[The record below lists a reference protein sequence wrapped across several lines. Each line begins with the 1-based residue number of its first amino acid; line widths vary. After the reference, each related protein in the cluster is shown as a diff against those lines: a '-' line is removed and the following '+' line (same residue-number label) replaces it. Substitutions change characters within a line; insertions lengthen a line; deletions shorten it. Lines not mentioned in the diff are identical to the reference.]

1 MKFRSGLR
9 LEWSAA
15 GTSLTEHGVHLRWTR
30 AGCRVQIS
38 TDLPGRA
45 VCAVVGE
52 VGVALKGPSTI
63 RTRTAALFN
72 ALSVR
77 RLLKGR
83 VSVSRANIGR
93 RLSMGEL
100 ETLQSAQK

>member
-1 MKFRSGLR
+1 MVKRGRITAPMKFRSGLR

-45 VCAVVGE
+45 VCDADV
-52 VGVALKGPSTI
+52 LMKW
-63 RTRTAALFN
+63 R
-72 ALSVR
+72 
-77 RLLKGR
+77 
-83 VSVSRANIGR
+83 
-93 RLSMGEL
+93 
-100 ETLQSAQK
+100 